1 VAKIGYIRVST
12 EQQNL
17 DRQED
22 VIKPITDK
30 LFKDKASEKDINR
43 PEFKRMMDYVREGDT
58 LFIESISRL
67 ARSTK
72 DLLQIVDEL
81 RTKEVGLV
89 SLKGSI
95 DTETPQGRFILQVFA
110 ALSELER
117 ESIKQRQR
125 EGIDAARRRGKKF
138 GRPKLKKPGNWD
150 EVTNDWK
157 NGRIQAV
164 DACKRLGLPR
174 STFYKIVRSEISC
187 FSDPSIYSK
196 GH

>member
-1 VAKIGYIRVST
+1 MAKIGYIRVST

-30 LFKDKASEKDINR
+30 LFKDKASGKDTNR
-43 PEFKRMMDYVREGDT
+43 PEFKKMMDYVREEDT
-58 LFIESISRL
+58 LFVESISRL

-81 RTKEVGLV
+81 RIKEVGLV
-89 SLKGSI
+89 SLKENI

-117 ESIKQRQR
+117 ESIRQRQR

-138 GRPKLKKPGNWD
+138 GRPAVQKPANWD
-150 EVTNDWK
+150 KVINDWRS
-157 NGRIQAV
+157 GRLLAV
-164 DACKRLGLPR
+164 EACKQLGLPR
-174 STFYKIVRSEISC
+174 STFYKIVRSEQI
-187 FSDPSIYSK
+187 
-196 GH
+196 

>member
-1 VAKIGYIRVST
+1 MAKIGYIRVST

-30 LFKDKASEKDINR
+30 LFKDKASGKDTNR
-43 PEFKRMMDYVREGDT
+43 PEFKKMMDYVREGDT
-58 LFIESISRL
+58 LYIDSISRL

-81 RTKEVGLV
+81 RAKEVGLV
-89 SLKGSI
+89 SLKENI
-95 DTETPQGRFILQVFA
+95 DTETPQGRFILQIFG

-117 ESIKQRQR
+117 ESIRQRQR

-138 GRPKLKKPGNWD
+138 GRPRLKKPSNWN
-150 EVTNDWK
+150 EVTSEWRS
-157 NGRIQAV
+157 GRIQAV
-164 DACKRLGLPR
+164 EACKRLGLPR
-174 STFYKIVRSEISC
+174 STFYKIMRSEV
-187 FSDPSIYSK
+187 
-196 GH
+196 

>member
-1 VAKIGYIRVST
+1 MAKIGYIRVST

-30 LFKDKASEKDINR
+30 LFKDKASGKDTNR
-43 PEFKRMMDYVREGDT
+43 PEFKKMMDYVREGDT
-58 LFIESISRL
+58 LYIDSISRL

-81 RTKEVGLV
+81 RIKEVGLV
-89 SLKGSI
+89 SLKENI
-95 DTETPQGRFILQVFA
+95 DTETPQGRFIIQVFA

-138 GRPKLKKPGNWD
+138 GRPVFKKPSNWNEVID
-150 EVTNDWK
+150 EWRD
-157 NGRIQAV
+157 GRMTAV
-164 DACKRLGLPR
+164 EASKRLALPR
-174 STFYKIVRSEISC
+174 STFYKTLRRE
-187 FSDPSIYSK
+187 
-196 GH
+196 G